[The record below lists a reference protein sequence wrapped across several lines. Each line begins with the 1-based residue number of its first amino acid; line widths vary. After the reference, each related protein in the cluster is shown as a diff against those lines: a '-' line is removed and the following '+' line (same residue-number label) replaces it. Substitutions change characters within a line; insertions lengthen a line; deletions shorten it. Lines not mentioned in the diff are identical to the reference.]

1 MEKEELEQQRRVI
14 EIKRALFNL
23 GFDEER
29 GYFRKGGNTIKVYE
43 SDKLEDVFKRLIS
56 FGETNKLWEIQRVL
70 GINF

>member
-29 GYFRKGGNTIKVYE
+29 RYFRKGGNTIKVYE